1 MFSQERLPGFRA
13 SLIRPHRGSV
23 TFQRRSCHRGN
34 SKATR
39 QVLGIMFKKI
49 LNKKKEETDSSSDS
63 EDETVPH
70 VGRKEKKS
78 SVASLKEKLGG
89 GPTKKESKSSVR
101 TFVLVIHSLFENSL
115 MHKIRCQGCFGCKV
129 APC

>member
-23 TFQRRSCHRGN
+23 TFQRLSCHRGN

-63 EDETVPH
+63 EDETIPH
-70 VGRKEKKS
+70 VGKKEKKS

-101 TFVLVIHSLFENSL
+101 QN
-115 MHKIRCQGCFGCKV
+115 
-129 APC
+129 

>member
-1 MFSQERLPGFRA
+1 
-13 SLIRPHRGSV
+13 
-23 TFQRRSCHRGN
+23 
-34 SKATR
+34 
-39 QVLGIMFKKI
+39 MFKKI

-89 GPTKKESKSSVR
+89 GPTKKEPKSSVR
-101 TFVLVIHSLFENSL
+101 PNYGS
-115 MHKIRCQGCFGCKV
+115 CW
-129 APC
+129 

>member
-1 MFSQERLPGFRA
+1 MRKRKRSNLTHCSQMFSQGRLPGFGA
-13 SLIRPHRGSV
+13 SLIRPHRVCV
-23 TFQRRSCHRGN
+23 TFESHSCQRGN
-34 SKATR
+34 NPKGS
-39 QVLGIMFKKI
+39 MFKKI

-70 VGRKEKKS
+70 VGKKEKKS

-101 TFVLVIHSLFENSL
+101 RN
-115 MHKIRCQGCFGCKV
+115 
-129 APC
+129 

>member
-1 MFSQERLPGFRA
+1 MQIWSKVEEKKKVQLDSLLTNVFSGEITRLRGLSYPT
-13 SLIRPHRGSV
+13 PHRRSV
-23 TFQRRSCHRGN
+23 TFERHSCRREPQEAGR
-34 SKATR
+34 
-39 QVLGIMFKKI
+39 MFKKI

-101 TFVLVIHSLFENSL
+101 PNYGS
-115 MHKIRCQGCFGCKV
+115 CW
-129 APC
+129 

>member
-1 MFSQERLPGFRA
+1 
-13 SLIRPHRGSV
+13 
-23 TFQRRSCHRGN
+23 
-34 SKATR
+34 
-39 QVLGIMFKKI
+39 MFKKI

-78 SVASLKEKLGG
+78 SVASLKDKLVGG

-101 TFVLVIHSLFENSL
+101 TN
-115 MHKIRCQGCFGCKV
+115 
-129 APC
+129 